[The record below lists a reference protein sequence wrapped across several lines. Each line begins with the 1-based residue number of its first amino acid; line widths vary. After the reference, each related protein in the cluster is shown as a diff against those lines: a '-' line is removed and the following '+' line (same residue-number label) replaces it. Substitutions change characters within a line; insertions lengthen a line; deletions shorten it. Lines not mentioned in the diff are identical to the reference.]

1 MSSARTSPTGPDAPV
16 PLSYHLW
23 SRAETVG
30 IGSARGT
37 PAGFRY
43 DPSVSLH
50 EDEADAAQIAVERA
64 PAVVLRH
71 RESGSDIADGVEY
84 LLDPATVTVTR
95 LTAAIWVG
103 AIAVPLWF
111 AALMI
116 VIFASLPPLAKPSIF
131 AVLAVV
137 TPVCIFWGAWW
148 PTVRYQY
155 IRYRTDENGFTIRR
169 GVLWRG
175 VTSIPK
181 ARVQHTDV
189 VQGPIQRRYGL
200 GTLVIHT
207 AGTQDASVSLSGLSY
222 DTALLIRDFLVE
234 GDERD
239 GV

>member
-1 MSSARTSPTGPDAPV
+1 MGLYTDQDVADPRETAVQSASAHVSERT
-16 PLSYHLW
+16 
-23 SRAETVG
+23 E
-30 IGSARGT
+30 
-37 PAGFRY
+37 F
-43 DPSVSLH
+43 
-50 EDEADAAQIAVERA
+50 E
-64 PAVVLRH
+64 
-71 RESGSDIADGVEY
+71 SDIADGVEY

-95 LTAAIWVG
+95 LTAAIWLG
-103 AIAVPLWF
+103 AIAAPLWF

-116 VIFASLPPLAKPSIF
+116 AIFASLPPLAKPSIF
-131 AVLAVV
+131 AVLAVA
-137 TPVCIFWGAWW
+137 TPFCIFWGAWW

-200 GTLVIHT
+200 STLVIHT
-207 AGTQDASVSLSGLSY
+207 AGTQDASVSLGGLPY
-222 DTALLIRDFLVE
+222 DKALRIRDYLVE
-234 GDERD
+234 GDKRD